1 MNDVARQ
8 DVDFRF
14 DIFGSNCR
22 LLWAISLIFDF
33 ESWRFATPLSFFV
46 HCSLSKDM
54 QQIYRMV
61 GEGYPLM
68 SSALT
73 ACGLP
78 NLLAWADFL
87 NFVSFAFLRVTGYTG
102 C

>member
-1 MNDVARQ
+1 
-8 DVDFRF
+8 
-14 DIFGSNCR
+14 
-22 LLWAISLIFDF
+22 
-33 ESWRFATPLSFFV
+33 
-46 HCSLSKDM
+46 M

-78 NLLAWADFL
+78 KLLALADFL